1 MVSTSVFQTD
11 DTGSIPVTGFAKN
24 LQFLKFFAI
33 IFIEN
38 EIKNA
43 NENGNGLQTNIEMS
57 DSRRKWTPQ
66 TTRGDTTVPDS

>member
-1 MVSTSVFQTD
+1 MASTSVFQTD

-38 EIKNA
+38 ETKNA
-43 NENGNGLQTNIEMS
+43 NENGDGLQTRTEMS
-57 DSRRKWTPQ
+57 DSRSPWTP
-66 TTRGDTTVPDS
+66 